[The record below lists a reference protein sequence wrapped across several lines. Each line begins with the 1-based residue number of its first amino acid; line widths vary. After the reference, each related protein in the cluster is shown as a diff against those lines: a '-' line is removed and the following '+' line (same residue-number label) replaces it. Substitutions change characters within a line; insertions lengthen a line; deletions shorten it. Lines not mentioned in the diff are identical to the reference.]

1 MPNRERTHPLQIY
14 LNDKEYKIFE
24 DKFRLSGKQSR
35 SEFLRQLILEGFVF
49 EINFSEIQR
58 TNYLLS
64 NATNNI
70 NQVAHKVNST
80 NSVYRSD
87 IEQIKKELGK
97 IWQLQRSMLS
107 SLHLEKQ

>member
-1 MPNRERTHPLQIY
+1 MCNRKRKVNLHIFLTE
-14 LNDKEYKIFE
+14 KESKVLDE
-24 DKFRLSGKQSR
+24 KFRLSGKNSK
-35 SEFLRQLILEGFVF
+35 SDFLRQLILEGFVF

-80 NSVYRSD
+80 NSIYKSD
-87 IEQIKKELGK
+87 IDELKKELKK

-107 SLHLEKQ
+107 SLLLEKQ